1 MNNLS
6 LKKFSLYL
14 LIASVAF
21 SALVGIGVILFGD
34 FGELATRV
42 LLTALTITVT
52 SIYGLACG
60 AFLETG
66 RGKILPLAGIFFAIV
81 SAVLWIILI
90 WSGTIQEDL
99 FVKPLMSSTLLA
111 AAFSLLS
118 LLSLARLERKFLWSY
133 YAVHAAVGML
143 VGILLFIIWTEFDP
157 SESWLGRF
165 LGVLAVV
172 VAALTVVTPVFHWL
186 SRKSEPESI
195 DAEIARLEARIEE
208 LEKQKASEV

>member
-1 MNNLS
+1 VN
-6 LKKFSLYL
+6 LKKLFLYM

-21 SALVGIGVILFGD
+21 SALLGIGVILFGD

-60 AFLETG
+60 AYLETG
-66 RGKILPLAGIFFAIV
+66 RGKILPLAGIFFALV

-90 WSGTIQEDL
+90 WSGTIQEEF
-99 FVKPLMSSTLLA
+99 FVKPLMTSTLLGA
-111 AAFSLLS
+111 ACSLLS
-118 LLSLARLERKFLWSY
+118 LLSLARLEKKFQWSY
-133 YAVHAAVGML
+133 HAVHAAVGLL
-143 VGILLFIIWTEFDP
+143 VGISLFIIWAEYDP
-157 SESWLGRF
+157 SDNWLARF

-195 DAEIARLEARIEE
+195 DAEIARLKARIEE
-208 LEKQKASEV
+208 LEKQKASE